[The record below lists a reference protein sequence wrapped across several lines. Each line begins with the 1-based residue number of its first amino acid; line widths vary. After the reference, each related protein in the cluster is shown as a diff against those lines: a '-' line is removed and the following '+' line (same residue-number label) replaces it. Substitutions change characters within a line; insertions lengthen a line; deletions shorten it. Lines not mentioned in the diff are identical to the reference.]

1 MRFLDHKFD
10 AQQDQNTVGVVPSL
24 HSDRNTSQKSSYGK
38 PLIRRRNLISLQE
51 EKEGICH
58 PYTFRSRHEET
69 EEQYN
74 SVRNCSI
81 PVEFQ
86 D

>member
-1 MRFLDHKFD
+1 MLSKIKTQWELSP
-10 AQQDQNTVGVVPSL
+10 ACVQT
-24 HSDRNTSQKSSYGK
+24 NTSQKSSYEK
-38 PLIRRRNLISLQE
+38 PLIHRRNLISLQE
-51 EKEGICH
+51 EKDGICH
-58 PYTFRSRHEET
+58 PYTFRSQHEET